1 MDIQGEKILAAPRS
15 QVWRALN
22 EPAVL
27 QRCLAGC
34 DTFEADGENKF
45 RVAMHAS
52 VGPVRARFAGK
63 LQLLDLVPEQSYALA
78 FEGSGGAAGF
88 GKGSARVT
96 LDDVAEGTR
105 LRYTAQ
111 AQVGGRLSQVGG
123 RLIDGVTRRM
133 ADEFFSR
140 LVTDLASSA
149 PAPAE
154 VALEVALEAALETTV
169 EATVASTPPSV
180 QAPTPPEI
188 RLSQLPPAPA
198 AQPPQQSPQA
208 ATQIAVIA
216 AAVAATAAAVAVLA
230 AVMAIHLSR

>member
-63 LQLLDLVPEQSYALA
+63 LKLLDLVPEHSYALA

-88 GKGSARVT
+88 GKGSAQVT

-154 VALEVALEAALETTV
+154 VAVEVA
-169 EATVASTPPSV
+169 VASTPPSV
-180 QAPTPPEI
+180 QAPASPEI
-188 RLSQLPPAPA
+188 RSPQLPPAPA
-198 AQPPQQSPQA
+198 AQPTQQSLQKSPQA

>member
-34 DTFEADGENKF
+34 DTFEAEGENKF

-154 VALEVALEAALETTV
+154 VALEAALETTV
-169 EATVASTPPSV
+169 EATVASTRPSV
-180 QAPTPPEI
+180 QAPASPEI
-188 RLSQLPPAPA
+188 RSPQLPPAPA

-230 AVMAIHLSR
+230 AVMAIHLPR

>member
-1 MDIQGEKILAAPRS
+1 MDVQGEKILAAPRS

-34 DTFEADGENKF
+34 DTFEAEGENKF

-154 VALEVALEAALETTV
+154 VPVEAALETTA
-169 EATVASTPPSV
+169 EAAVASTPPSV
-180 QAPTPPEI
+180 QAPASPEI
-188 RLSQLPPAPA
+188 RSQQLPPAPA
-198 AQPPQQSPQA
+198 AQPPQQPPQQSTQA
-208 ATQIAVIA
+208 ATQITVIA

>member
-34 DTFEADGENKF
+34 DTFEAEGENKF

-140 LVTDLASSA
+140 LVTDLAASA

-154 VALEVALEAALETTV
+154 VAVEAALET
-169 EATVASTPPSV
+169 TVASTPPSV
-180 QAPTPPEI
+180 QAPASPEI
-188 RLSQLPPAPA
+188 RLAQLPPAPA
-198 AQPPQQSPQA
+198 AQPTQQSPQQSPQA

-216 AAVAATAAAVAVLA
+216 AAVAATAAAVAVMA

>member
-34 DTFEADGENKF
+34 DTFEAEGENKF

-133 ADEFFSR
+133 ADVFFSR

-154 VALEVALEAALETTV
+154 VPVEAALETTA
-169 EATVASTPPSV
+169 EATVASTRPSV
-180 QAPTPPEI
+180 QAPASPEI
-188 RLSQLPPAPA
+188 RSPQLPPAPA
-198 AQPPQQSPQA
+198 AQPTQQSPQA

>member
-123 RLIDGVTRRM
+123 RLIDGVTSRM

-154 VALEVALEAALETTV
+154 
-169 EATVASTPPSV
+169 
-180 QAPTPPEI
+180 
-188 RLSQLPPAPA
+188 
-198 AQPPQQSPQA
+198 
-208 ATQIAVIA
+208 
-216 AAVAATAAAVAVLA
+216 AAVDQ
-230 AVMAIHLSR
+230 MRSRKRVFAGIKRGGIRGHKGLG

>member
-1 MDIQGEKILAAPRS
+1 
-15 QVWRALN
+15 VWRALN

-34 DTFEADGENKF
+34 DTFEAEGENKF

-63 LQLLDLVPEQSYALA
+63 LQLLDLMPEQSYALA

-154 VALEVALEAALETTV
+154 VPVEAALETTA
-169 EATVASTPPSV
+169 EATVASTRPSV
-180 QAPTPPEI
+180 QAPASPEI
-188 RLSQLPPAPA
+188 RLPQLPPAPA

>member
-123 RLIDGVTRRM
+123 RLIDGVTSRM

-154 VALEVALEAALETTV
+154 VAV
-169 EATVASTPPSV
+169 EATAASTPPSV
-180 QAPTPPEI
+180 QAPVSPEI
-188 RLSQLPPAPA
+188 RLPQRPPAPA
-198 AQPPQQSPQA
+198 VQPPQA

>member
-123 RLIDGVTRRM
+123 RLIDGVTSRM

-154 VALEVALEAALETTV
+154 VAV
-169 EATVASTPPSV
+169 EATAASTPPSV
-180 QAPTPPEI
+180 QAPVSPEI
-188 RLSQLPPAPA
+188 RLPQRPPAPA
-198 AQPPQQSPQA
+198 VQPPQQPPQA

>member
-34 DTFEADGENKF
+34 DTFEAEGENKF

-63 LQLLDLVPEQSYALA
+63 LQLLDLMPEQSYALA

-154 VALEVALEAALETTV
+154 VPVEAALETTA
-169 EATVASTPPSV
+169 EATVASTRPSV
-180 QAPTPPEI
+180 QAPASPEI
-188 RLSQLPPAPA
+188 RSPQLPPAPA
-198 AQPPQQSPQA
+198 AQPTQESPQA

>member
-123 RLIDGVTRRM
+123 RLIDGVTSRM

-140 LVTDLASSA
+140 LVTDLATSA
-149 PAPAE
+149 PAPAP
-154 VALEVALEAALETTV
+154 AA
-169 EATVASTPPSV
+169 AASAPPNV
-180 QAPTPPEI
+180 QEPAPQESRSP
-188 RLSQLPPAPA
+188 QLPPATA
-198 AQPPQQSPQA
+198 VQPPQA

-216 AAVAATAAAVAVLA
+216 AAVAATSAAVAVLA
-230 AVMAIHLSR
+230 AVVAVSLSR